1 MSDTVAE
8 LKPELTIDQQLAILS
23 RATPGK
29 LAETYLRLRD
39 KRDAYQAQADSF
51 QKKMDLLET
60 ALLAKL
66 TELSQDGFNAT
77 GYTIYKYTLVTGR
90 IADPAGSVSAQPR
103 IASSKSFVAAAS
115 SSGIGLPPAVVSNVV
130 VPAPESVS
138 ALPIV
143 TAKPQAVPIGLSI
156 ISAVAGSIEVPTT
169 VLIVRAS
176 VSSSRMPDARTCL
189 PQGGAVPSEPLPAKS
204 WVKIGRAHV

>member
-90 IADPAGSVSAQPR
+90 IADPLVARNFVLTDPPNRIGLLEMRASIAGMDAYR
-103 IASSKSFVAAAS
+103 IANS
-115 SSGIGLPPAVVSNVV
+115 
-130 VPAPESVS
+130 
-138 ALPIV
+138 
-143 TAKPQAVPIGLSI
+143 
-156 ISAVAGSIEVPTT
+156 TT
-169 VLIVRAS
+169 VDPDGFTRAS
-176 VSSSRMPDARTCL
+176 HNKLGARKVASKKKKT
-189 PQGGAVPSEPLPAKS
+189 
-204 WVKIGRAHV
+204 